1 MKRLNLLVC
10 CAAMFGLGC
19 QTDPG
24 TAVEKVPETPQVEAP
39 GTPEAPGARPA
50 AEDPIDRP
58 TPGAVGVDVAEEGES
73 ELRPVVENAPAG
85 RPRRRLNIDQLN
97 DAMVRASG
105 GIAWTELNRDVEVNQ
120 FDQLARTL
128 GKPDYIQNTEEDLEP
143 TILFQKFLGDASRSV
158 CAKMLERDLA
168 VVEIEQEYAQRPFE
182 DAPEDLPQKT
192 LLMHVTPEDTID
204 NNPEAV
210 DANLRAMLM
219 RFHGRVVAEHDDAA
233 LANWRWLLKSSRH
246 VAEPAQAWN
255 AMCIALFTHPDFYSF

>member
-19 QTDPG
+19 QTDAG
-24 TAVEKVPETPQVEAP
+24 SVVEKVPETPQVEAP
-39 GTPEAPGARPA
+39 ESPVTPGERPA
-50 AEDPIDRP
+50 VEDPVERP
-58 TPGAVGVDVAEEGES
+58 TPGAVGVDLAEEGES
-73 ELRPVVENAPAG
+73 ELRPSVEEQPAG

-105 GIAWTELNRDVEVNQ
+105 GIAWTDLVRNEEVNQ
-120 FDQLARTL
+120 FDVLARTL
-128 GKPDYIQNTEEDLEP
+128 GKPDYIQNTEEELEP
-143 TILFQKFLGDASRSV
+143 TILFQKFLGDAARSV

-168 VVEIEQEYAQRPFE
+168 VVEVEQEYALRPFE
-182 DAPEDLPQKT
+182 DPPEDLPQKT

-219 RFHGRVVAEHDDAA
+219 RFHGRVVADDDGAA